1 MISWIQK
8 TFQQHFKSVF
18 LVLLAVVIISFVFV
32 TNASSGLGG
41 SDRGH
46 LTERMVFGY
55 NLASNDDQARLFG
68 DAMLSAELQSG
79 YQLGGEELQNY
90 GLQRA
95 AALHVANQLHIPATT
110 KLEVAD
116 YIKTLRI
123 FAGQDGQFDAS
134 RYTMFRDSLKNNP
147 GINEA
152 SVSRVLAD
160 DVRINKV
167 QQLLGGP
174 GYVQADDVASMLSRA
189 DTRWTIA
196 TATLDYG
203 KYSPNIPATDA
214 ELTKFFE
221 ENTFRYEIAPRVA
234 ISVVSFPAAAYVDQ
248 VQVSET
254 DVRAFYESNPA
265 RFPQP
270 NADKPATDPN
280 AAYAAVRPQVETALR
295 FSRAQ
300 QYALKAASDFSYTLF
315 ESKVQP
321 DSPQFEALLSAQKL
335 SLVALAPFTHDEG
348 PAELGRAHTV
358 TEEAFKLG
366 PNRRISDAVS
376 TPAGA
381 AILIY
386 RDTLPTHTPTFAEVR
401 AKVQADYVEGEE
413 AQALHRARPHDARRD
428 RKPPQ
433 GRRLV
438 REGHC
443 RQRRFREGRDEAGGA
458 VHAPPAASRR
468 RLWSARLAG
477 SPRERPR
484 LRTPDDGCG
493 PGGVCLR
500 RGQTGA
506 RSFGHQSAIRLH
518 SRAARFRQRPH
529 RRQRLP
535 FRARRRGAEA
545 HRAQALSAPA
555 LPFRSGSS
563 WTRFFFVNRL
573 SPAETAWHVSPR
585 NCPAAS

>member
-18 LVLLAVVIISFVFV
+18 LVLLAVVIVSFVFV

-174 GYVQADDVASMLSRA
+174 GYVQPDDVASMLSRA

-401 AKVQADYVEGEE
+401 AKVQADYVEGEKRKRFLE
-413 AQALHRARPHDARRD
+413 LGRTMRAAIENRLKAGDSFEKAVAASVGSVKAETKQVEPFTLRQ
-428 RKPPQ
+428 PPQ
-433 GRRLV
+433 GVDYGLLGSLDRL
-438 REGHC
+438 EK
-443 RQRRFREGRDEAGGA
+443 GRVSE
-458 VHAPPAASRR
+458 
-468 RLWSARLAG
+468 LLM
-477 SPRERPR
+477 
-484 LRTPDDGCG
+484 
-493 PGGVCLR
+493 
-500 RGQTGA
+500 TGA
-506 RSFGHQSAIRLH
+506 DQAAFVYVVDKQVPDLSDTNPQYASTREQLASVNARIGASAYL
-518 SRAARFRQRPH
+518 SELVAAELKRTEPK
-529 RRQRLP
+529 L
-535 FRARRRGAEA
+535 
-545 HRAQALSAPA
+545 
-555 LPFRSGSS
+555 
-563 WTRFFFVNRL
+563 
-573 SPAETAWHVSPR
+573 
-585 NCPAAS
+585 

>member
-18 LVLLAVVIISFVFV
+18 LVLLAVVIVSFVFV

-401 AKVQADYVEGEE
+401 AKVQADYVEGEKRKRFIE
-413 AQALHRARPHDARRD
+413 LGRTMRAAIENRLKAGDSFEKAVAASIGSVKAETKQVEPFTLRQ
-428 RKPPQ
+428 PPQ
-433 GRRLV
+433 GVDYGLLGSLDRL
-438 REGHC
+438 EK
-443 RQRRFREGRDEAGGA
+443 GRVSE
-458 VHAPPAASRR
+458 
-468 RLWSARLAG
+468 LLM
-477 SPRERPR
+477 
-484 LRTPDDGCG
+484 
-493 PGGVCLR
+493 
-500 RGQTGA
+500 TGA
-506 RSFGHQSAIRLH
+506 DQAAFVYVVDKQVPDLSDTNPQYASTREQLASVNARIGASAYL
-518 SRAARFRQRPH
+518 SELVAAELKRTEPK
-529 RRQRLP
+529 L
-535 FRARRRGAEA
+535 
-545 HRAQALSAPA
+545 
-555 LPFRSGSS
+555 
-563 WTRFFFVNRL
+563 
-573 SPAETAWHVSPR
+573 
-585 NCPAAS
+585 

>member
-18 LVLLAVVIISFVFV
+18 LVLLAVVIVSFVFV

-401 AKVQADYVEGEE
+401 AKVQADYVEGEKRKRFIE
-413 AQALHRARPHDARRD
+413 LGRTMRAAIENRLKAGDSFEKAVAASVGSVKAETKQVEPFTLRQ
-428 RKPPQ
+428 PPQ
-433 GRRLV
+433 GVDYGLLGSLDRL
-438 REGHC
+438 EK
-443 RQRRFREGRDEAGGA
+443 GRVSE
-458 VHAPPAASRR
+458 
-468 RLWSARLAG
+468 LLM
-477 SPRERPR
+477 
-484 LRTPDDGCG
+484 
-493 PGGVCLR
+493 
-500 RGQTGA
+500 TGA
-506 RSFGHQSAIRLH
+506 DQAAFVYVVDKQVPDLSDTNPQYASTREQLASVNARIGASAYL
-518 SRAARFRQRPH
+518 SELVAAELKRTEPK
-529 RRQRLP
+529 L
-535 FRARRRGAEA
+535 
-545 HRAQALSAPA
+545 
-555 LPFRSGSS
+555 
-563 WTRFFFVNRL
+563 
-573 SPAETAWHVSPR
+573 
-585 NCPAAS
+585 

>member
-174 GYVQADDVASMLSRA
+174 GYVQPDDVASMLSRA

-401 AKVQADYVEGEE
+401 AKVQADYVEGEKRKRFIE
-413 AQALHRARPHDARRD
+413 LGRTMRAAIENRLKAGDSFEKAVAASVGSVKAETKQVEPFTLRQ
-428 RKPPQ
+428 PPQ
-433 GRRLV
+433 GVDYGLLGSLDRL
-438 REGHC
+438 EK
-443 RQRRFREGRDEAGGA
+443 GRVSE
-458 VHAPPAASRR
+458 
-468 RLWSARLAG
+468 LLM
-477 SPRERPR
+477 
-484 LRTPDDGCG
+484 
-493 PGGVCLR
+493 
-500 RGQTGA
+500 TGA
-506 RSFGHQSAIRLH
+506 DQAVFVYVVDKQVPDLSDTNPQYASTREQLASVNARIGASAYL
-518 SRAARFRQRPH
+518 SELVAAELKRTEPK
-529 RRQRLP
+529 L
-535 FRARRRGAEA
+535 
-545 HRAQALSAPA
+545 
-555 LPFRSGSS
+555 
-563 WTRFFFVNRL
+563 
-573 SPAETAWHVSPR
+573 
-585 NCPAAS
+585 